1 MIHLGLL
8 IEKSWSNIVISF
20 RALTND
26 DELREISSL
35 LSALI
40 RKVDFGKDVEQ
51 ELKFCVEARGLF
63 GYIDS
68 VTITL
73 IQVNNRQRS
82 FEFNFNHFI
91 YPIES

>member
-1 MIHLGLL
+1 MY
-8 IEKSWSNIVISF
+8 F

-26 DELREISSL
+26 DELREVSGL

-40 RKVDFGKDVEQ
+40 RKVDYGKDVEQ

-73 IQVNNRQRS
+73 IQVNNNHIIIPI
-82 FEFNFNHFI
+82 FIDLFNRKLIN
-91 YPIES
+91 

>member
-1 MIHLGLL
+1 MLC
-8 IEKSWSNIVISF
+8 VSF

-26 DELREISSL
+26 DEIREVSGL

-40 RKVDFGKDVEQ
+40 RKVDYGKDVEQ

-68 VTITL
+68 VTVTL
-73 IQVNNRQRS
+73 IQVNNPFLINSNLIYS
-82 FEFNFNHFI
+82 FNRKLIN
-91 YPIES
+91 